1 MPKLHELTAAY
12 SHIDAL
18 IDDEILTN
26 DQLIEYVDAIEGA
39 LKEKGE
45 NIAKLIENLEATADN
60 IKVAETRMAQR
71 RRAIENRANSIRN
84 YLLANMV
91 NSGITKIECEYFKIA
106 VRDSPPSVLITDP
119 ALIPAE
125 YMKTPEPPAPSP
137 DKKKIIDDLK
147 QGVVI
152 DGVQMQKTQYLQIR

>member
-1 MPKLHELTAAY
+1 
-12 SHIDAL
+12 
-18 IDDEILTN
+18 
-26 DQLIEYVDAIEGA
+26 
-39 LKEKGE
+39 
-45 NIAKLIENLEATADN
+45 
-60 IKVAETRMAQR
+60 
-71 RRAIENRANSIRN
+71 
-84 YLLANMV
+84 MV

-125 YMKTPEPPAPSP
+125 YMKIPEPPAPSP

>member
-1 MPKLHELTAAY
+1 MPHACSKPNANAGPCCRSLWNNAPSIYACNNSKSISMPKLHELTAAY

-18 IDDEILTN
+18 VDDDVLTN
-26 DQLIEYVDAIEGA
+26 EQLLEYVDAIEGA

-71 RRAIENRANSIRN
+71 RKAIENRANSIRS

-106 VRDSPPSVLITDP
+106 VRDSPPSVLI
-119 ALIPAE
+119 
-125 YMKTPEPPAPSP
+125 
-137 DKKKIIDDLK
+137 
-147 QGVVI
+147 
-152 DGVQMQKTQYLQIR
+152 